1 MDRVQKLSGW
11 LFNGQAVLVL
21 KKQFHVGHH
30 TRGEIGLLANIIQ
43 HLQPD
48 CTASVEHDLC
58 DKQEAQDVSFPRSLR
73 GQELKGTCLGLNRG
87 ISLSVAKIECQLR
100 WKEWNLQQGK
110 GSWTFFK

>member
-1 MDRVQKLSGW
+1 MDRVQKLSCW

-30 TRGEIGLLANIIQ
+30 TRGEIGVLTNIIQ

-48 CTASVEHDLC
+48 CTARLEHDLC

-73 GQELKGTCLGLNRG
+73 EQELKGTCLGLNRG
-87 ISLSVAKIECQLR
+87 ISLSVAVSHP
-100 WKEWNLQQGK
+100 NL
-110 GSWTFFK
+110 